1 MMSESGSKTYRRWEP
16 ERYRHEAQSPA
27 AKLPEGDL
35 VFFLLDTVP
44 QLDLGRFYAPYE
56 TETRGAP
63 PFDPAMMV
71 CLLLYAYCVGVF
83 SSRKMALA
91 CERNLAFM
99 AIVGQERPDFRTIS
113 DFRKLHLEAFKD
125 VFVHVVRLAG
135 EAGLVKLGNVSTDG
149 TKIQGNA
156 SRHKAMSYGYM
167 KKAVER
173 LREEIETLVTAAYQ
187 QDEAEDA
194 ALGSRRGDELPAE
207 LARREQRLATI
218 EAAMRRLEAQAKAEA
233 EAERQRRAAA
243 EAERTQ
249 TGKSRRGKAPQPVS
263 ETPDD
268 QAQSSFTDPELHIM
282 RTTNKGWDY
291 CGNAQVSVDA
301 TCQIIVACDV
311 TNASNDK
318 QQAEP
323 MAQATLSI
331 LAHAGIER
339 PTDESGTAQAIP
351 ATLDNGYYSA
361 AAVAALETLGFDP
374 YIATE
379 RQRHQMPQTEAPET
393 PATVQ
398 ERMAAKVRTPAGKA
412 LYARRKVIVEPVFGQ
427 IKEARGFRRFLLRGL
442 DAIRGEW
449 GLICLTHNLL
459 KIWRYGSAQSAA
471 SCRREITQWA

>member
-1 MMSESGSKTYRRWEP
+1 MSESGGKTYRRWEP

-35 VFFLLDTVP
+35 VFFLLDTVA
-44 QLDLGRFYAPYE
+44 QLDLRRFYIPYE

-83 SSRKMALA
+83 SSRKIALA

-113 DFRKLHLEAFKD
+113 AFRKQQLEAFKA
-125 VFVHVVRLAG
+125 VFVQVVRLAG

-173 LREEIETLVTAAYQ
+173 LREEIEVLVTAAYE

-233 EAERQRRAAA
+233 EAERQHRAAE

-249 TGKSRRGKAPQPVS
+249 TGQPRQGKAPHPVS
-263 ETPDD
+263 DTPDD
-268 QAQSSFTDPELHIM
+268 KAQSNFTDPELHIM

-291 CGNAQVSVDA
+291 CGNAQASVDA
-301 TCQIIVACDV
+301 ACQIILACDV
-311 TNASNDK
+311 TAAPNDK

-323 MAQATLSI
+323 MAQVTRTN
-331 LAHAGIER
+331 LAQAGIE
-339 PTDESGTAQAIP
+339 PPQDEAGKAQAIP
-351 ATLDNGYYSA
+351 ATLDNGYYSE
-361 AAVAALETLGFDP
+361 VATQALEDLGFDP
-374 YIATE
+374 YIATG
-379 RQRHQMPQTEAPET
+379 RQKHHSPEAEARDAPT
-393 PATVQ
+393 TAK
-398 ERMAAKVRTPAGKA
+398 ERMAAKVRTPEGKA

-442 DAIRGEW
+442 DAIRPGASPNPAARSD
-449 GLICLTHNLL
+449 GTHALL
-459 KIWRYGSAQSAA
+459 
-471 SCRREITQWA
+471 

>member
-1 MMSESGSKTYRRWEP
+1 MMSEPGGKTYRPWEP

-27 AKLPEGDL
+27 GKLPEGDL

-44 QLDLGRFYAPYE
+44 RLALQRFYAPYE
-56 TETRGAP
+56 EETRGAP

-125 VFVHVVRLAG
+125 VFVQVVRLAS

-167 KKAVER
+167 KKEVER
-173 LREEIETLVTAAYQ
+173 LREDIEALVTQAQQ
-187 QDEAEDA
+187 QDESDDA

-207 LARREQRLATI
+207 LKRREDRVARI

-233 EAERQRRAAA
+233 DAERQRRAAA
-243 EAERTQ
+243 EAERIR
-249 TGKSRRGKAPQPVS
+249 TGKPRRGQSPKPVEES
-263 ETPDD
+263 PSDK
-268 QAQSSFTDPELHIM
+268 AQSNFTDAELHIM
-282 RTTNKGWDY
+282 RTNNKGWDY
-291 CGNAQVSVDA
+291 CGNAQASVDE
-301 TCQIIVACDV
+301 TCQIILSCDV
-311 TNASNDK
+311 TDASNDK

-323 MAQATLSI
+323 MAQATLATLSQ
-331 LAHAGIER
+331 AGLER
-339 PTDESGTAQAIP
+339 PRDDTGAAQAIA
-351 ATLDNGYYSA
+351 ATLDSGYYSE
-361 AAVAALETLGFDP
+361 AAVAALETMGFDP
-374 YIATE
+374 YIATG
-379 RQRHQMPQTEAPET
+379 RQCHHSSEAQVPEE
-393 PATVQ
+393 PATAQ
-398 ERMAAKVRTPAGKA
+398 ARMAAKVRTPQGKA

-427 IKEARGFRRFLLRGL
+427 IKEGRGFRRFLLRGL
-442 DAIRGEW
+442 NNIRGEW
-449 GLICLTHNLL
+449 RLVCLTHNLL
-459 KIWRYGSAQSAA
+459 KIWRYGCVVSAV
-471 SCRREITQWA
+471 